1 MSFQILHIRYIVQY
15 FSFSVWLTS
24 LSVTISRFIHVVV
37 NGIISFFFMTEQ
49 YFIGLPQWLSG
60 KESIYNAGDSGDMG
74 LIPGS
79 GKYPGG
85 GLGDLLQSSCWENPV
100 DRGAWLPSME
110 TTETCMLKGHVACLG
125 SFQASFTLEKSQGPN
140 SINPYCA

>member
-1 MSFQILHIRYIVQY
+1 MSFQILHIRDIVQY

-60 KESIYNAGDSGDMG
+60 EESIYNAGDSGDMG

-79 GKYPGG
+79 GRSPGG
-85 GLGDLLQSSCWENPV
+85 GHGNKPLRYSCLGNLM
-100 DRGAWLPSME
+100 DRGAWWAAVYGM
-110 TTETCMLKGHVACLG
+110 A
-125 SFQASFTLEKSQGPN
+125 KS
-140 SINPYCA
+140 